1 MALEPVYF
9 SLLLILCFGT
19 GWWLLGAVF
28 RRQVTALSWKL
39 IACASAFGLAYY
51 LEVFQKTFLFFR
63 YTESLEYKVVVAITS
78 ILIVCDL
85 VVVAKFVLYRGR
97 TTWMD
102 RFVMFVLFGLSQ
114 GIFTLWVH
122 ALIGNSCTPFT
133 VWWRICTDYTA
144 LGRDFMYFAVAGY
157 WAMAFETNEENMY
170 STLSCFGHRVGV
182 STEGV
187 DFSPEP
193 SMTLAMGLRT
203 LGHRSFFNRVLHAM
217 NRSFNV
223 QVDVMHTALDGIQMV
238 MFSGFTLE
246 IADPVQLDTVG
257 EPFALKTVI
266 DRLTAQVARLVGSK
280 SSSHALRLLLP
291 RDFVAKFNQEVDP
304 VKLCGLRLVSATP
317 LRVDYYDDATR
328 AFFNELA
335 TMSQHVEYADAFMQ
349 KARRAYDRLPTEK
362 RHRFTFEQYI
372 AVYLT
377 LSGKGSAFGQYGLNP
392 A

>member
-19 GWWLLGAVF
+19 GWWLLEAVF

-51 LEVFQKTFLFFR
+51 LEAFQKTFLFFR
-63 YTESLEYKVVVAITS
+63 HTESLEYKAVIAITS

-85 VVVAKFVLYRGR
+85 VVAIKFLLYRGR
-97 TTWMD
+97 TKWMD

-122 ALIGNSCTPFT
+122 ALIGNSCAPFT
-133 VWWRICTDYTA
+133 VWWRICTDYAA
-144 LGRDFMYFAVAGY
+144 LGRDFMYFATVGY

-193 SMTLAMGLRT
+193 SMTLAMWLRT
-203 LGHRSFFNRVLHAM
+203 LGHKSFFNRVLHAM
-217 NRSFNV
+217 NRDFNV
-223 QVDVMHTALDGIQMV
+223 HVNVMHKALDSVQVV
-238 MFSGFTLE
+238 MCAGFTFE
-246 IADPVQLDTVG
+246 IASPERLDTVG
-257 EPFALKTVI
+257 ESFALDAAQ
-266 DRLTAQVARLVGSK
+266 DRLTGQITQLIGSRM
-280 SSSHALRLLLP
+280 SSRIFGLDLP
-291 RDFVAKFNQEVDP
+291 RDFVAKFNQDVDP
-304 VKLCGLRLVSATP
+304 IKLWGLRLTSATP
-317 LRVDYYDDATR
+317 LRADYYDDATR

-335 TMSQHVEYADAFMQ
+335 TLPQHVDYAGEFMEE
-349 KARRAYDRLPTEK
+349 ARRMYDKLSAEK
-362 RHRFTFEQYI
+362 RQRLTFEQYVAI
-372 AVYLT
+372 YLT
-377 LSGKGSAFGQYGLNP
+377 LTGKGGAFGQYGINP

>member
-19 GWWLLGAVF
+19 GWWLLEAVF

-51 LEVFQKTFLFFR
+51 LEAFQKTFLFFR
-63 YTESLEYKVVVAITS
+63 HTESLEYKVVIAITS

-85 VVVAKFVLYRGR
+85 VVAIKFLLYRGR

-122 ALIGNSCTPFT
+122 ALIGNSCAPFT
-133 VWWRICTDYTA
+133 VWWRICTDYAA
-144 LGRDFMYFAVAGY
+144 LGRDFMYFATVGY

-182 STEGV
+182 STEGI

-193 SMTLAMGLRT
+193 SMTLAMWLRT

-223 QVDVMHTALDGIQMV
+223 HVDVMHKALDSVQVV
-238 MFSGFTLE
+238 MCAGFTFE
-246 IADPVQLDTVG
+246 IAAPERLDTVG
-257 EPFALKTVI
+257 ESFALDAAQ
-266 DRLTAQVARLVGSK
+266 DRLTGQITQLIGSRM
-280 SSSHALRLLLP
+280 SNRIFGLDLP
-291 RDFVAKFNQEVDP
+291 KDFVAKFNQDVDP
-304 VKLCGLRLVSATP
+304 IKLYGLRLTSATP
-317 LRVDYYDDATR
+317 LRADYYDDATR

-335 TMSQHVEYADAFMQ
+335 TLPQHVDYAGEFMEG
-349 KARRAYDRLPTEK
+349 ARRVYDKLSAEK
-362 RHRFTFEQYI
+362 RQRLTFEQYI

-377 LSGKGSAFGQYGLNP
+377 LSGKGGAFGQYGINP
-392 A
+392 T

>member
-39 IACASAFGLAYY
+39 IACAGAFGLAYY
-51 LEVFQKTFLFFR
+51 LEAFQKAALFFR
-63 YTESLEYKVVVAITS
+63 HSESLEYKVVVAATS

-85 VVVAKFVLYRGR
+85 VVVLKFAHYRGR
-97 TTWMD
+97 TTWTE

-114 GIFTLWVH
+114 GVFTWWVH
-122 ALIGNSCTPFT
+122 ALIGNSCAPFT
-133 VWWRICTDYTA
+133 AWWRMCTDYAA
-144 LGRDFMYFAVAGY
+144 LGRDFMYFATVGY

-182 STEGV
+182 CTEGV

-193 SMTLAMGLRT
+193 SMTLAIWLRT
-203 LGHRSFFNRVLHAM
+203 LGHKSFFNRVLHAT

-223 QVDVMHTALDGIQMV
+223 HVNVMHKALDRVQVV
-238 MFSGFTLE
+238 MCAGFTFE
-246 IADPVQLDTVG
+246 IASPERLDTVG
-257 EPFALKTVI
+257 ESFALDAAQ
-266 DRLTAQVARLVGSK
+266 DRLTGQIRQLIGSRM
-280 SSSHALRLLLP
+280 SSRVFGLDLP
-291 RDFVAKFNQEVDP
+291 RDFVAKFNQDVDP
-304 VKLCGLRLVSATP
+304 IKLCGLRLTSATP

-335 TMSQHVEYADAFMQ
+335 TLPQHVDYFSEFMEG
-349 KARRAYDRLPTEK
+349 ARRMYDKLPEEK
-362 RHRFTFEQYI
+362 RQRLDLEQYVAI
-372 AVYLT
+372 YLT
-377 LSGKGSAFGQYGLNP
+377 LTGKGSAFGQYGINS